1 MYLGRVEWE
10 TVVPGHSTTIFFIV
24 ANFTVSSV
32 RADFCQNQAR
42 PYFLGCIAMCRM
54 KSLTRK
60 ISYDIG
66 IRKVLLEQHFSNR
79 GSLNEQW
86 SLRFSGSW
94 LYHDQEA
101 MDQVNRLKLFEM
113 I

>member
-1 MYLGRVEWE
+1 M
-10 TVVPGHSTTIFFIV
+10 
-24 ANFTVSSV
+24 
-32 RADFCQNQAR
+32 
-42 PYFLGCIAMCRM
+42 GCIAMCRM
-54 KSLTRK
+54 KSLTRQ

-79 GSLNEQW
+79 GSLNEQS